1 MAYEWAGIRK
11 ELQMAAT
18 DVTKDLYREAMDGI
32 GCKVALQAV
41 RKVIRDNKSSEKA
54 KLEQICIIVHSF
66 EKDMG
71 KEG

>member
-1 MAYEWAGIRK
+1 MACEWAGIRK
-11 ELQMAAT
+11 ELQMAAS

>member
-1 MAYEWAGIRK
+1 MPITEN
-11 ELQMAAT
+11 
-18 DVTKDLYREAMDGI
+18 TKDLYREAMDGI

-71 KEG
+71 KEEK

>member
-1 MAYEWAGIRK
+1 MNNIMEADLKASKG
-11 ELQMAAT
+11 
-18 DVTKDLYREAMDGI
+18 KDLYREAMDGI

-54 KLEQICIIVHSF
+54 KLEQICIIVHSY

>member
-1 MAYEWAGIRK
+1 MNNLMEA
-11 ELQMAAT
+11 
-18 DVTKDLYREAMDGI
+18 DVKASKGKDLYREAMDGI
-32 GCKVALQAV
+32 GCKVALQAI
-41 RKVIRDNKSSEKA
+41 RKVIRDNTSGEGE

>member
-1 MAYEWAGIRK
+1 MNNLMEA
-11 ELQMAAT
+11 
-18 DVTKDLYREAMDGI
+18 DVKASKGKDLYREAMDGI

-71 KEG
+71 KEEK

>member
-1 MAYEWAGIRK
+1 MNNLMEA
-11 ELQMAAT
+11 
-18 DVTKDLYREAMDGI
+18 DVKASKGKDLYREAMDGI

-71 KEG
+71 KEGQSNV

>member
-1 MAYEWAGIRK
+1 MNNLMEADVKASK
-11 ELQMAAT
+11 E
-18 DVTKDLYREAMDGI
+18 KDLYREAMDGI

-71 KEG
+71 KEEK

>member
-1 MAYEWAGIRK
+1 MNNLMEADVKASK
-11 ELQMAAT
+11 E
-18 DVTKDLYREAMDGI
+18 KDLYREAMDGI

-71 KEG
+71 KGG

>member
-1 MAYEWAGIRK
+1 MNNLMEADVKASK
-11 ELQMAAT
+11 E
-18 DVTKDLYREAMDGI
+18 KDLYREAMDGI

>member
-1 MAYEWAGIRK
+1 MSNTIE
-11 ELQMAAT
+11 
-18 DVTKDLYREAMDGI
+18 KDLYREAMDGI

-54 KLEQICIIVHSF
+54 KLEQICTIVHSF